1 MSLWFDFVEEV
12 LVDFNLTDDQQMFA
26 DMAKQ
31 FSDAEFAPH
40 AAKWD
45 QQHIFPREVISKAGE
60 LGLCGLYS
68 PEAVGGL
75 GLSRLD
81 SSIIFEQLAMGCTAT
96 TAMMT
101 IHNMATWMIATW
113 GQQTLKD
120 QWCADLVI
128 GQKLASY
135 CLTEPGSGSDAAS
148 LRTSAKRDGDFYVVN
163 GSKMFISGAGDTDVL
178 VVMVRTGGEGAKGI
192 SAIVIPANE
201 DGVIYGKPEEKL
213 GWNAQP
219 TRMITF
225 DNVKVPVANLLG
237 DEGDGFTMAM
247 KGLDG
252 GRINIATCSIGTAQ
266 QALNTAKAYMQERSQ
281 FGKPIAAFQGL
292 QFKLADMATELV
304 AARQMVRLAAFK
316 LDNDDPE
323 KTAYCAM
330 AKQFATDV
338 GFKVCDAALQ
348 IHGGYGYIK
357 EYPLE
362 RYFRDVRV
370 HQILEGTNEIMRV
383 IVARRLLTEGAG
395 AIL

>member
-1 MSLWFDFVEEV
+1 MNFD
-12 LVDFNLTDDQQMFA
+12 LTEDQQMFA
-26 DMAKQ
+26 DTAKQ
-31 FSDAEFAPH
+31 FSDAEFLPH

-45 QQHIFPREVISKAGE
+45 QEHIFPKEVIAKAGE
-60 LGLCGLYS
+60 LGFCGLYS
-68 PEAVGGL
+68 PEEAGGL

-113 GQQTLKD
+113 ATDTIKNT
-120 QWCADLVI
+120 WCPELVM
-128 GQKLASY
+128 GSKLASY
-135 CLTEPGSGSDAAS
+135 CLTEPGAGSDAAS
-148 LRTSAKRDGDFYVVN
+148 LRTSAKKVDDHYVVN
-163 GSKMFISGAGDTDVL
+163 GSKVFISGAGETDVL
-178 VVMVRTGGEGAKGI
+178 VVMVRTGEAGAKGI
-192 SAIVIPANE
+192 SALAIPADL
-201 DGVIYGKPEEKL
+201 DGIIYGKSEEKL

-219 TRMITF
+219 TKQITF
-225 DNVKVPVANLLG
+225 DNVKVPCDNLLG
-237 DEGDGFTMAM
+237 KEGEGFAIAM

-266 QALNTAKAYMQERSQ
+266 QALNTAMLYMKEREQ

-304 AARQMVRLAAFK
+304 AARQLVRLAAYK
-316 LDNDDPE
+316 LDRNDPE

-330 AKQFATDV
+330 AKRFATDI
-338 GFKVCDAALQ
+338 GFQVCDAALQ

-362 RYFRDVRV
+362 RHFRDVRV

-383 IVARRLLTEGAG
+383 IIARRLLTEGAG
-395 AIL
+395 QLL

>member
-1 MSLWFDFVEEV
+1 MNFD
-12 LVDFNLTDDQQMFA
+12 LTEDQKMFA
-26 DMAKQ
+26 ETAKQ
-31 FSDAEFAPH
+31 FSDSELLPN

-45 QQHIFPREVISKAGE
+45 LEHIFPKDVITKAGE
-60 LGLCGLYS
+60 LGFCGLYA
-68 PEAVGGL
+68 PEDAGGL

-81 SSIIFEQLAMGCTAT
+81 SSIIFEQLSMGCTTT

-113 GQQTLKD
+113 GTTSIKES
-120 QWCADLVI
+120 WCPELVT
-128 GQKLASY
+128 GEKLASY

-148 LRTSAKRDGDFYVVN
+148 LRTSAKVEGDHYIIN
-163 GSKMFISGAGDTDVL
+163 GSKMFISGAGETDVL
-178 VVMVRTGGEGAKGI
+178 VVMVRTGEAGAKGI
-192 SAIVIPANE
+192 SAVVIPA
-201 DGVIYGKPEEKL
+201 DAPGVIYGKAEEKM

-219 TRMITF
+219 TKQITF
-225 DNVKVPVANLLG
+225 DNVKIPRENLLAN
-237 DEGDGFTMAM
+237 EGDGFTLAM

-266 QALNTAKAYMQERSQ
+266 QALNTAMTYMQDREQ

-304 AARQMVRLAAFK
+304 AARQLVRLAAYK
-316 LDNDDPE
+316 LDQNDAE

-330 AKQFATDV
+330 AKRFATDI
-338 GFKVCDAALQ
+338 GFQVCDAALQ
-348 IHGGYGYIK
+348 IHGGYGYVK

-362 RYFRDVRV
+362 RHFRDVRV

-383 IVARRLLTEGAG
+383 IIARRLLTEGAG
-395 AIL
+395 QLL